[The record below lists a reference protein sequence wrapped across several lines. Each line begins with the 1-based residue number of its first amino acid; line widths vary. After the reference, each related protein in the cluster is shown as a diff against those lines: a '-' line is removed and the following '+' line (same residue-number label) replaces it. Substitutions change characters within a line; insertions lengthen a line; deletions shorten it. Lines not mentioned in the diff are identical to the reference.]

1 MSSVV
6 KIKQRDITDCGAA
19 CLGSVCGYFN
29 LKLSIANLRLL
40 TNTDQRG
47 TTVLGIV
54 EAATQLGFI
63 ASGVKGTAKSLQS
76 IPTPAI
82 AHFKRE
88 NHSLHYVVISK
99 VDANHI
105 EIMDPADGEIHKMS
119 MSEFLSYWT
128 QVLILLYP
136 SEKFQTG
143 NQTTSFAARLFRITQ
158 PVRKPLCYA
167 LLAAL
172 LYTVLG
178 LSISYYLQVLI
189 DQVIPSNNWSA
200 LRQNTI
206 GISLLLTTSLAIAFA
221 KGRITILINE
231 SLDSSLLLDYCKY
244 IPSLS
249 QSFFERM
256 KTGEILSRITEAVK
270 IRAFITDILVNFIIT
285 AVVIIIALT
294 LMFTYYWKLGIVMLL
309 ILPAYGC
316 IFFFTNKLNRK
327 FEKELIE
334 NTAAFESFLIESVDK
349 MYTLRISNGHDLFLK
364 KLDTKYASLANS
376 IRKSSY
382 NQLISGISTESV
394 ARYFTLLLLGFGT
407 TLILQ
412 GEITTGELFSFYAI
426 VGFFTGPAS
435 SLITINR
442 LFQNAK
448 IASERFFEILD
459 LPAPEIR
466 NPHPT
471 HIPNDDIHLQQV
483 NFRYG
488 SRSMVFTNLSLT
500 LLKGKITAITGPSG
514 SGKSTLAALITKIY
528 PLNAGKILL
537 GTQDIHDI
545 NAFDLREQIA
555 LIPQRPELFSGS
567 LLENITMS
575 PEPDPARLERVFH
588 MPGLSD
594 FLRSLPDGPLT
605 PVGEHGIQLS
615 GGQLQL
621 IALARALYK
630 SPMVYI
636 LDEATAA
643 MDAGLEEKTLQLLT
657 SLRASGKTIILITH
671 RLSTLSIADRIVV
684 LRDGAVA
691 EEGKYQELVER
702 KAAFYGMWKR
712 GMDEGYLYQ

>member
-1 MSSVV
+1 MSAVV

-19 CLGSVCGYFN
+19 CLGSICGYFN
-29 LKLSIANLRLL
+29 LKISIANLRLL

-47 TTVLGIV
+47 TTVLGLV
-54 EAATQLGFI
+54 DAAIQLGFI

-82 AHFKRE
+82 AHFKRG
-88 NHSLHYVVISK
+88 NHSLHYVVVSK
-99 VDANHI
+99 VNSNQV
-105 EIMDPADGEIHKMS
+105 EIMDPADGEIHQIS
-119 MSEFLSYWT
+119 MPEFLSLWT

-143 NQTTSFAARLFRITQ
+143 NQTRSFAARLFRITHA
-158 PVRKPLCYA
+158 VKKPLCYA

-206 GISLLLTTSLAIAFA
+206 WIFLLLTTSLAIAFA
-221 KGRITILINE
+221 KGTITIRINE
-231 SLDSSLLLDYCKY
+231 TLDNSLLLGYCKY
-244 IPSLS
+244 ILGLP
-249 QSFFERM
+249 QSFFDRM

-285 AVVIIIALT
+285 AVVILIALT

-364 KLDTKYASLANS
+364 KLDHKYYSFARS

-471 HIPNDDIHLQQV
+471 HISCDDIHLQQV

-500 LLKGKITAITGPSG
+500 LPKGKITAITGPSG

-537 GTQDIHDI
+537 GTQDIQNI

-555 LIPQRPELFSGS
+555 LIPQRTELFSGS

-575 PEPDPARLERVFH
+575 PEPDPARLERVFR
-588 MPGLSD
+588 MPGLND

-621 IALARALYK
+621 VALARALYK
-630 SPMVYI
+630 DPMVYI

-657 SLRASGKTIILITH
+657 SLRAGGKTIILITH

-684 LRDGAVA
+684 LRDGSVA
-691 EEGKYQELVER
+691 EEGTYQELQER
-702 KAAFYGMWKR
+702 NGEFRRLWVGGM
-712 GMDEGYLYQ
+712 GNSNY

>member
-1 MSSVV
+1 MSSVI

-19 CLGSVCGYFN
+19 CLGSICGYFN
-29 LKLSIANLRLL
+29 LKLSVANLRLL
-40 TNTDQRG
+40 TGTDQRG

-54 EAATQLGFI
+54 EAATQLGFV
-63 ASGVKGTAKSLQS
+63 ANGVKGTAKSLQS

-82 AHFKRE
+82 AHLKRE
-88 NHSLHYVVISK
+88 NHSLHYVVICK
-99 VDANHI
+99 VDSSHV
-105 EIMDPADGEIHKMS
+105 EIMDPADGELHQLS
-119 MSEFLSYWT
+119 MPEFLSLWT
-128 QVLILLYP
+128 KVLILLYP
-136 SEKFQTG
+136 SENFQGG
-143 NQTTSFAARLFRITQ
+143 NKTRSFATRLFRITHS
-158 PVRKPLCYA
+158 VRKLLCYS
-167 LLAAL
+167 LLTAL

-189 DQVIPSNNWSA
+189 DQIIPSNDWSA

-206 GISLLLTTSLAIAFA
+206 GIFVLLTTSLLIAFA
-221 KGRITILINE
+221 KGKITIRINE
-231 SLDSSLLLDYCKY
+231 TLDDSLLLGYCKY
-244 IPSLS
+244 LLGLP
-249 QSFFERM
+249 QSFFDRM
-256 KTGEILSRITEAVK
+256 KTGEILSRITEAIK
-270 IRAFITDILVNFIIT
+270 IRAFITDILINFTIT
-285 AVVIIIALT
+285 AAVILIALT
-294 LMFTYYWKLGIVMLL
+294 LMFTYYWKLGIVILL
-309 ILPAYGC
+309 ILPAYGF

-327 FEKELIE
+327 FEKELME

-364 KLDTKYASLANS
+364 KLDHKYASFANS

-382 NQLISGISTESV
+382 NQLISGVSTESV

-459 LPAPEIR
+459 LPAPEVR
-466 NPHPT
+466 NPNPT
-471 HIPNDDIHLQQV
+471 LIPCDDIHLQQV

-488 SRSMVFTNLSLT
+488 SRSMVFTNLNLT
-500 LLKGKITAITGPSG
+500 LHKGQITAVTGPSG

-528 PLNAGKILL
+528 PPNAGKILI
-537 GTQDIHDI
+537 GTKDIRDI

-575 PEPDPARLERVFH
+575 LQPDPARLEMVFH
-588 MPGLSD
+588 TLGLHE
-594 FLRSLPDGPLT
+594 FMKSLPDGPLT
-605 PVGEHGIQLS
+605 QVGEHGIQLS

-630 SPMVYI
+630 DPMVYI

-643 MDAGLEEKTLQLLT
+643 MDAGLEEKTLKLLT
-657 SLRASGKTIILITH
+657 NLRAAGKTIILITH
-671 RLSTLSIADRIVV
+671 RLSTLSVADRIVV
-684 LRDGAVA
+684 LRDGSVA
-691 EEGKYQELVER
+691 EEGTYQELVER
-702 KAAFYGMWKR
+702 KAAFYSMWKR

>member
-1 MSSVV
+1 MSAIA

-19 CLGSVCGYFN
+19 CLGSICGYFN

-47 TTVLGIV
+47 TTVLGLV

-63 ASGVKGTAKSLQS
+63 ANGVKGTPKSLLS

-88 NHSLHYVVISK
+88 NHSLHFVVISK
-99 VDANHI
+99 VDSNQV

-119 MSEFLSYWT
+119 MPEFLSLWT

-136 SEKFQTG
+136 SEKFQAG
-143 NQTTSFAARLFRITQ
+143 NLTKSFAARLFRITQ
-158 PVRKPLCYA
+158 SVKKPLCYA

-178 LSISYYLQVLI
+178 LSISYYLQVII

-206 GISLLLTTSLAIAFA
+206 CIFLLLTTSLVIAYA
-221 KGRITILINE
+221 KGKISIRINE
-231 SLDSSLLLDYCKY
+231 SLDSSLLLNYCKY
-244 IPSLS
+244 IPGLP
-249 QSFFERM
+249 QSFFDRM

-285 AVVIIIALT
+285 SVVILIAIT

-316 IFFFTNKLNRK
+316 IFFFTDKLNRK

-364 KLDTKYASLANS
+364 KLDHKYASFARS

-471 HIPNDDIHLQQV
+471 HIPNDDILLQQV

-488 SRSMVFTNLSLT
+488 SRSMMFTNLSLT
-500 LLKGKITAITGPSG
+500 LPKGKITAITGPSG
-514 SGKSTLAALITKIY
+514 SGKSTLAALITKTY

-537 GTQDIHDI
+537 GTQDIQDI

-575 PEPDPARLERVFH
+575 PEPDPARLERVFRI
-588 MPGLSD
+588 PGLND

-621 IALARALYK
+621 VALARALYK
-630 SPMVYI
+630 DPMVYI

-657 SLRASGKTIILITH
+657 TLRASGKTIILITH

-684 LRDGAVA
+684 LRDGSVA
-691 EEGKYQELVER
+691 EEGTYQELQER
-702 KAAFYGMWKR
+702 NGEFRRLWVGGM
-712 GMDEGYLYQ
+712 GNSNY